1 VLFKSEN
8 AIFDIEIFSE
18 RWDESMDRRTLNS
31 SCFNG
36 AYKEFIELIGY
47 ENTLIVHDYFAGQ
60 YVTFPKKLL
69 SEEYLHQQILSE
81 YDGKN
86 AKDLARKYG
95 YSYSWVMKI
104 LKRNLSG
111 IEIRQFGG

>member
-1 VLFKSEN
+1 M
-8 AIFDIEIFSE
+8 DI
-18 RWDESMDRRTLNS
+18 RTLDS

-36 AYKEFIELIGY
+36 AYKEFVELIGHQ
-47 ENTLIVHDYFAGQ
+47 NTLLVYNYFAGQ

-69 SEEYLHQQILSE
+69 AEQYLHEQILNE

-95 YSYSWVMKI
+95 YSYSWVMKV
-104 LKRNLSG
+104 LKR
-111 IEIRQFGG
+111 RHC

>member
-1 VLFKSEN
+1 MKLPVPTTKNPIELFQAGVSFGVSMYALIK
-8 AIFDIEIFSE
+8 EIFSE
-18 RWDESMDRRTLNS
+18 RWVESMDRSTLNS
-31 SCFNG
+31 SCLNG

-47 ENTLIVHDYFAGQ
+47 KNTLIVHDYFAGQ

-69 SEEYLHQQILSE
+69 SEEYLHQQILNE

-95 YSYSWVMKI
+95 YSYS
-104 LKRNLSG
+104 
-111 IEIRQFGG
+111 